1 MYDKLKHY
9 FLLLFNTPILFMHFQ
24 WPVVYCFI
32 VDENIHYINIS
43 GMYVCKKSKMYK
55 QSINNDDKNND
66 DDDDDDHN
74 ILLLS
79 RTQIIFKIH
88 CYCTYSVQL
97 YLVQCDRGHIHV
109 VLSVLLCID

>member
-1 MYDKLKHY
+1 MFDKLKHY
-9 FLLLFNTPILFMHFQ
+9 FLLLFNTRTLFMHFQ

-66 DDDDDDHN
+66 DDDDHN
-74 ILLLS
+74 ILLFVGLKLS
-79 RTQIIFKIH
+79 LNTLL
-88 CYCTYSVQL
+88 L
-97 YLVQCDRGHIHV
+97 YLQCTTV
-109 VLSVLLCID
+109 FSAV

>member
-9 FLLLFNTPILFMHFQ
+9 FLLLFNTRTLFMHFQ

-66 DDDDDDHN
+66 DDDDHN
-74 ILLLS
+74 ILLFVGLKLS
-79 RTQIIFKIH
+79 LNTLL
-88 CYCTYSVQL
+88 L
-97 YLVQCDRGHIHV
+97 YLQCTTV
-109 VLSVLLCID
+109 FSAV